1 MAQYIFHTD
10 IVLKDNAFL
19 ELGFEMSNAS
29 VLDEY
34 KSVFNRER
42 ALSLLRGDSGLAA
55 RFLSQTKGNGTIY
68 WSGAG
73 SDIDTPGG
81 SAGVTVVRRR
91 GGEEAIG
98 DNAFGRFLDDVRHA
112 FRQELSDLLVDEVEV
127 RPGQVV
133 TDFTRKG
140 AYMSDIEE
148 RERSGESFI
157 HVDVYRPARFRFDAG
172 RDGTTGHAERKSDDE
187 VPFHKFVC
195 PFGTSYPSPVIV
207 GSAAEASVLYEQA
220 IRGEI
225 DWKALFENL
234 RERGLLDPKL
244 SDKQIT
250 NLIADYRAQFDWMRE
265 EIVNNPSLRNMTIV
279 GSSWMVPDSS
289 MGRSV
294 YDAQLAPSPAH
305 VLARYINNPLLLY
318 STGENGVLRSLGLL
332 DKDEPERF
340 AEAKDGT
347 VNIIVSGSDTIGGRE
362 PGRKA
367 VTKTVRNESVDRET
381 GQRVIT
387 TSRRPEIP
395 MKTREAS
402 DEDYRMFSARMDSI
416 LSGLGEGVTVRLIAG
431 NASSMGDTV
440 GVGTPQ
446 MVARYV
452 REHGGDVFQ
461 YDFVKRAPLQKG
473 ENKSEDRNDRLSVI
487 LMPHFAECMP
497 VLIGEDASVEFRL
510 DQKDDESVVT
520 FNDASLQGDGLV
532 CFSDSQDYN
541 NRNVL
546 GLASLAYDAGLPV
559 VHVQNRQD
567 EETQRR
573 NLADGA
579 LISRSGYAAD
589 IPFEGD
595 LFERV
600 DTVQW
605 DLNRGNHL
613 SEVDDQTGLHY
624 PVVFR
629 NYPSPALVEGYSFK
643 SVFGTFLA
651 LAHAEE
657 GTADADTLR
666 VIARAEGSSSQ
677 MMGLYNAFLDGRSLD
692 EHFSLPVQE
701 RLLRR
706 SVRMVCDANTAF
718 RDVVMDTGKED
729 IVMSSNSG
737 DTTLFVSPDGEGLN
751 RFALAMA
758 AERDMLVSLRD
769 GRRLAEEQERA
780 RLLDEAAK
788 RQKLSNGSRADG
800 QKVVGGLPRS
810 VEEAKDA
817 VWFIGTNNPI
827 QLSLDDNHLSF
838 EMWDDLGGDDP
849 LVREKAAR
857 SYVEDGEGNHIDNKY
872 MFLFPTD
879 LESFTGRKSVKNI
892 PDSKNLTGV
901 MREDPETGEKYLA
914 AVGIPVR
921 FNNRGLEK
929 MNDDNL
935 PCSYRMDDDTANFS
949 ASIVLSDSKARSI
962 AIRHG
967 LALSLPGRIRNGSD
981 EAYYTLGQVFMEKHW
996 GVYDEDGHKKK
1007 GWVNNPHHAPLNLS
1021 MVNSYIALL
1030 ESGSRFPLN
1039 CIPMPRAQY
1048 FTQSDAVVKA
1058 RLGSGE
1064 RFISAEG
1071 RFISD
1076 LMLSL
1081 KIANAT
1087 AIALGV
1093 PLRFPL
1099 DKDGHID
1106 LGPGVPDE
1114 YRLMA
1119 EKRID
1124 SFIGVK
1130 NEQEQLKGTLPVI
1143 ERVPL
1148 YEAREVRD
1156 LFVKAG
1162 TDLYMKPNDLAVAF
1176 GPYDFSSILSGQI
1189 TVPLHEMLF
1198 RTEDGTFFKLT
1209 DSVSTKGLDAEE
1221 INKYLSYSK
1230 NREPRRFIIRTTDPS
1245 KTEAFIEAV
1254 KAYSERAK
1262 AIQVEARLVRETD
1275 MRNAGMEGFVNLLSS
1290 NSDEFAMSEHDI
1302 GREMTFYN
1310 AGKSVKQTYVRD
1322 LNGKSTG
1329 RIDESVSERDIDGNK
1344 VEEGY
1349 WGKVEAKDG
1358 FRGYAQIRYT
1368 LPNGEE
1374 SPWTTITDLEL
1385 AKDTVLSMVNR
1396 TYRTDTRAVP
1406 SASVLEMLHK
1416 AAAVKMAGSRFR
1428 DFVWVSGRNEV
1439 ADDKVVSIQRENVS
1453 DGSREEP
1460 QLKDPVLVVNHKG
1473 AWTRN
1478 EVAADTKRLYVFTDN
1493 TDRTSGKGVIDRDSE
1508 YYRRYGDGTND
1519 LYYPKTT
1526 AAVLRGLDNAVP
1538 VSTQRWYHDGA
1549 KGETGRWND
1558 ADAEE
1563 FRRVVSEEFA
1573 VIREKVASGA
1583 YEKVVFPEGGL
1594 FGGKISAITEER
1606 VPVLHGILNEEY
1618 ERFLAFCEHPQQEI
1632 YQTENVIDEFKGE
1645 NRFLSNFWPCKVVY
1659 EGEIYPSVENAYQ
1672 AAKCSEPKEMEQFR
1686 TLSAG
1691 GAKQAGKS
1699 VSLRAD
1705 WELVKDDIMY
1715 DLVSQKFRNEKLR
1728 EMLLATGA
1736 DKIIE
1741 GNTWGDTY
1749 WGVDLRT
1756 GKGDNRLGEILMKVR
1771 GEVAEM
1777 GTEVSE
1783 GVVFSKEKGVITY
1796 TESSGGYQQRTR
1808 ENANADDVDFTLA
1821 FAYDFT
1827 TYGERATA
1835 KAAGDSLIPF
1845 EVKDLSSKE
1854 AKRAVKEIYDS
1865 LPDEFQKGEPFGV
1878 NIAGNGIYTLVK
1890 KGFTQEDVDRFMVEV
1905 LSGLQAKGVVFSS
1918 GRSGGQTGF
1927 DEAGLAAGRVC
1938 GIPMTCHAP
1947 KGWLMRDGNGVDYS
1961 DEAAF
1966 KARLE
1971 NKDYKSLSSFIVRQP
1986 KAVRK
1991 SKGQGIGLN

>member
-19 ELGFEMSNAS
+19 ALGFEMGNAR

-34 KSVFNRER
+34 TPVFNRER
-42 ALSLLRGDSGLAA
+42 ALSMLRADPGLAA

-68 WSGAG
+68 WSGTG
-73 SDIDTPGG
+73 SDIETHRG

-91 GGEEAIG
+91 EGEEAIG

-112 FRQELSDLLVDEVEV
+112 LRQELSDLLVDEVEV

-133 TDFTRKG
+133 VDFTRKG

-157 HVDVYRPARFRFDAG
+157 HVDTYRPARFRFDAG
-172 RDGTTGHAERKSDDE
+172 RDGTTGHAGRRSDDE

-250 NLIADYRAQFDWMRE
+250 NLISDYRAQFDWMRE
-265 EIVNNPSLRNMTIV
+265 EIVNNPSLRDMTIV

-367 VTKTVRNESVDRET
+367 VTKTVRSETVDRET
-381 GQRVIT
+381 GQNVIT

-395 MKTREAS
+395 MKTREAT

-431 NASSMGDTV
+431 NASSMGDSV

-452 REHGGDVFQ
+452 REHGGDVYQ
-461 YDFVKRAPLQKG
+461 YDFVKHAPLQKG
-473 ENKSEDRNDRLSVI
+473 ENKSENRNERLSVI

-497 VLIGEDASVEFRL
+497 VLVGEDASVEFRL

-520 FNDASLQGDGLV
+520 FDDASLQGDGLV
-532 CFSDSQDYN
+532 CFSDTQDYN

-559 VHVQNRQD
+559 VHVQDRQD
-567 EETQRR
+567 EQTQRR

-600 DTVQW
+600 KTAQW
-605 DLNRGNHL
+605 DLNRGYHL
-613 SEVDDQTGLHY
+613 SEVDAETGLHY

-629 NYPSPALVEGYSFK
+629 TYPSPALVEGYSFK

-657 GTADADTLR
+657 GTADAETLR
-666 VIARAEGSSSQ
+666 AIARAEGSSTQ
-677 MMGLYNAFLDGRSLD
+677 MFQFYEDFLDGRSLD

-737 DTTLFVSPDGEGLN
+737 YTTLFVNTKGEGLN

-780 RLLDEAAK
+780 RLLDEATK
-788 RQKLSNGSRADG
+788 RQKLSNGSRAEG

-810 VEEAKDA
+810 VEESKDA

-827 QLSLDDNHLSF
+827 QLSLNDDNLSF
-838 EMWDDLGGDDP
+838 EMWDDMGGDDP

-857 SYVEDGEGNHIDNKY
+857 PYAEDGEGNRIDNKY

-901 MREDPETGEKYLA
+901 TRKDPETGETYLA

-929 MNDDNL
+929 INDDNL

-967 LALSLPGRIRNGSD
+967 LALSLPGRTKHGSD
-981 EAYYTLGQVFMEKHW
+981 EAYYTLGQVFMQKHW
-996 GVYDEDGHKKK
+996 GVYEEDGHKKK
-1007 GWVNNPHHAPLNLS
+1007 GWVDNPHHAPLNLS
-1021 MVNSYIALL
+1021 MVESYISLL
-1030 ESGSRFPLN
+1030 ESGSKYPLN

-1058 RLGSGE
+1058 RLGEGN

-1099 DKDGHID
+1099 DKDGRID
-1106 LGPGVPDE
+1106 LGPGIPEE

-1130 NEQEQLKGTLPVI
+1130 NEQDLLEGTLPVI
-1143 ERVPL
+1143 ERVPI
-1148 YEAREVRD
+1148 YEVGAVRD
-1156 LFVKAG
+1156 LLVKAG

-1176 GPYDFSSILSGQI
+1176 GPYDFSSILSGQT
-1189 TVPLHEMLF
+1189 TVPLHEMAF

-1209 DSVSTKGLDAEE
+1209 DSVTTKGLDAEE

-1245 KTEAFIEAV
+1245 KTDAFIAAV

-1262 AIQVEARLVRETD
+1262 AIQVEARLIRDTD
-1275 MRNAGMEGFVNLLSS
+1275 MRNAGLEGFVNLLSS
-1290 NSDEFAMSEHDI
+1290 NSDEFASSEHDI
-1302 GREMTFYN
+1302 GREMTFFN
-1310 AGKSVKQTYVRD
+1310 AGRSVKQTKVRD
-1322 LNGKSTG
+1322 LNGKLTG
-1329 RIDESVSERDIDGNK
+1329 KIDETVSERDIDGNK

-1349 WGKVEAKDG
+1349 WGKVDAKDG
-1358 FRGYAQIRYT
+1358 FRGYAQIRYI
-1368 LPNGEE
+1368 LPNGEQ
-1374 SPWTTITDLEL
+1374 SAWTTITDLEL

-1396 TYRTDTRAVP
+1396 TYRTDTRIVP
-1406 SASVLEMLHK
+1406 SASVLEMFHK
-1416 AAAVKMAGSRFR
+1416 AAAVQMAGSRFR
-1428 DFVWVSGRNEV
+1428 DFPWSPGRSEA
-1439 ADDKVVSIQRENVS
+1439 ADDKVVTIQRESDLDKIPDFDGLSSFYENEEKYFSGIPKNVRDYLQTAVLS
-1453 DGSREEP
+1453 GFPIEQVTEQMKEFSESGQNVPEGLYNRYMESFESAFNADMSSKRERS
-1460 QLKDPVLVVNHKG
+1460 QLKNPVPVVNHKG
-1473 AWTRN
+1473 AWTRD
-1478 EVAADTKRLYVFTDN
+1478 EVAADTESLYVFTDS
-1493 TDRTSGKGVIDRDSE
+1493 TDRTSGKGVIDRNTE
-1508 YYRRYGDGTND
+1508 YYRRYGDGTHD
-1519 LYYPKTT
+1519 LYYPKVTS
-1526 AAVLRGLDNAVP
+1526 AVLRGLDNAVP
-1538 VSTQRWYHDGA
+1538 VSTQHWYHEGA

-1563 FRRVVSEEFA
+1563 FRRVISGEFA

-1583 YEKVVFPEGGL
+1583 YDKVVFPEGGL
-1594 FGGKISAITEER
+1594 FGGRISAITEER
-1606 VPVLHGILNEEY
+1606 TPELYGILKDEY
-1618 ERFLAFCEHPQQEI
+1618 DRFVAFCQGEGQDMGVGMKSQPESPQ
-1632 YQTENVIDEFKGE
+1632 G
-1645 NRFLSNFWPCKVVY
+1645 LSPISY
-1659 EGEIYPSVENAYQ
+1659 
-1672 AAKCSEPKEMEQFR
+1672 SE
-1686 TLSAG
+1686 SAG
-1691 GAKQAGKS
+1691 G
-1699 VSLRAD
+1699 
-1705 WELVKDDIMY
+1705 Y
-1715 DLVSQKFRNEKLR
+1715 QKR
-1728 EMLLATGA
+1728 
-1736 DKIIE
+1736 
-1741 GNTWGDTY
+1741 TY
-1749 WGVDLRT
+1749 
-1756 GKGDNRLGEILMKVR
+1756 
-1771 GEVAEM
+1771 
-1777 GTEVSE
+1777 
-1783 GVVFSKEKGVITY
+1783 
-1796 TESSGGYQQRTR
+1796 

-1821 FAYDFT
+1821 FAYDFS

-1845 EVKDLSSKE
+1845 EIKDLSSKE
-1854 AKRAVKEIYDS
+1854 AKRAVKEIYES

-1878 NIAGNGIYTLVK
+1878 NIAGNGIYTLAK
-1890 KGFTQEDVDRFMVEV
+1890 RGFTQEDVDRFMVEV

-1947 KGWLMRDGNGVDYS
+1947 KGWQMRDEKGVDHS
-1961 DEAAF
+1961 DETVF

-1971 NKDYKSLSSFIVRQP
+1971 NKDYKSLSSVVVRQP

-1991 SKGQGIGLN
+1991 NKGQGITLN